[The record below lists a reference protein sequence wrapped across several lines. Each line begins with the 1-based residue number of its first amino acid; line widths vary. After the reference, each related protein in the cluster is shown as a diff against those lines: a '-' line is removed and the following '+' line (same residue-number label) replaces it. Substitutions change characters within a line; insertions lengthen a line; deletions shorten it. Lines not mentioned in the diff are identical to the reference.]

1 MFKIIDV
8 EQGTDEWFTA
18 RLGLFTASNFSKV
31 LSPTGKPSTQVKDL
45 INNLVAE
52 KLTGEREETFKS
64 SAMQRGND
72 LEGEALEFVNFSQGY
87 NFEPVGFCDSENG
100 YGCSPD
106 ALDQEKKIGLELK
119 CPLAKTH
126 VKYLRS
132 GKLPNEY
139 FSQVQG
145 SMMVTGYDS
154 WVFVSYHPLMKP
166 FILVVERDE
175 DYINGLRE
183 LLIKNAVEVVK
194 ISNELANG

>member
-18 RLGLFTASNFSKV
+18 RLGKFTASNFAKV

-64 SAMQRGND
+64 SAMERGNE
-72 LEGEALEFVNFSQGY
+72 LESEAFDFVNFTHGY
-87 NFEPVGFCDSENG
+87 NFQTVGFCDSEQG

-106 ALDQEKKIGLELK
+106 GLDQEKKIGLELK

-145 SMMVTGYDS
+145 SMMVTGYS
-154 WVFVSYHPLMKP
+154 QWIFVSYHPLMKP
-166 FILVVERDE
+166 FILMVDRDE
-175 DYINGLRE
+175 EYISTLRE
-183 LLIKNAVEVVK
+183 MLKMGATEVNRVHA
-194 ISNELANG
+194 ELK

>member
-18 RLGLFTASNFSKV
+18 RLGKFTASNFAKV

-64 SAMQRGND
+64 PAMQRGND
-72 LEGEALEFVNFSQGY
+72 LEAEALEFVNFTHGY
-87 NFEPVGFCDSENG
+87 NFEPVGFCDSEQG

-145 SMMVTGYDS
+145 SLMVTGFS
-154 WVFVSYHPLMKP
+154 QWVFVSYHPLMKP
-166 FILVVERDE
+166 FILIVERDE
-175 DYINGLRE
+175 DYISKLRE
-183 LLIKNAVEVVK
+183 MLISKVSEVNEVEG
-194 ISNELANG
+194 SLRNG

>member
-31 LSPTGKPSTQVKDL
+31 LSPTGKVSTQVKDL

-72 LEGEALEFVNFSQGY
+72 LEAEALEFVNFSQGHS
-87 NFEPVGFCDSENG
+87 FKPVGFCDSEQG

-106 ALDQEKKIGLELK
+106 ALDQDKKIGLELK

-145 SMMVTGYDS
+145 SMMVTGYKQ
-154 WVFVSYHPLMKP
+154 WVFASYHPLMKP
-166 FILVVERDE
+166 FIIVVERNE
-175 DYINGLRE
+175 DYINTLRE
-183 LLIKNAVEVVK
+183 MLIANAVEVQKVYA
-194 ISNELANG
+194 ELNNG